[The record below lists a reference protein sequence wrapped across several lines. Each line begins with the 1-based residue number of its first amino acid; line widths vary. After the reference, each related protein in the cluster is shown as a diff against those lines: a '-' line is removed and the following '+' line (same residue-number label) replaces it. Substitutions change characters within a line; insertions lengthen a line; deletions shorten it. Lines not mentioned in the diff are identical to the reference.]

1 MLTVSEQAP
10 YTLTLIRSGR
20 CITSCRSGSYCE
32 ASQNQCEVA
41 DTYVD
46 GVRQSRGL
54 CIDGITEAF
63 GVELQMGEGIAL
75 TMKLRKRFLNR
86 RLDYRE
92 EGGE

>member
-1 MLTVSEQAP
+1 MSDQAA

-20 CITSCRSGSYCE
+20 RITSCRSGANCE
-32 ASQNQCEVA
+32 ASQNRCEVA

-54 CIDGITEAF
+54 CIDGISEAF
-63 GVELQMGEGIAL
+63 GVELQMGEGVVFG
-75 TMKLRKRFLNR
+75 MKIGERFLNR

-92 EGGE
+92 AEKDGE